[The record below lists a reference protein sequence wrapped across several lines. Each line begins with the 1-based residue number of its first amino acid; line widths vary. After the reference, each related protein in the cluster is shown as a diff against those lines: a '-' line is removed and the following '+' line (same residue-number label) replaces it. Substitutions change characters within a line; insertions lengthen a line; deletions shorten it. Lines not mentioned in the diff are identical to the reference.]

1 MSGLASHAWGS
12 WAAKHD
18 KTYLWIRND
27 LRKIR
32 GTRTVT
38 YGYDTKLRDGNC
50 HRDAAE
56 IARTFYRDLV
66 RIEWGSETKLIFLAH
81 SLGGIV
87 VKDAVLQLYKRHPD
101 VLDRV
106 TAVLFFGTP
115 NLGMDPHYLGE
126 VVRTKDLIKS
136 VIDDLE
142 KSSTY
147 LERLEEKFVKRWPKR
162 IKCIWAYETVVTPV
176 VVEVRNRLS

>member
-1 MSGLASHAWGS
+1 M
-12 WAAKHD
+12 
-18 KTYLWIRND
+18 
-27 LRKIR
+27 
-32 GTRTVT
+32 
-38 YGYDTKLRDGNC
+38 
-50 HRDAAE
+50 
-56 IARTFYRDLV
+56 
-66 RIEWGSETKLIFLAH
+66 
-81 SLGGIV
+81 